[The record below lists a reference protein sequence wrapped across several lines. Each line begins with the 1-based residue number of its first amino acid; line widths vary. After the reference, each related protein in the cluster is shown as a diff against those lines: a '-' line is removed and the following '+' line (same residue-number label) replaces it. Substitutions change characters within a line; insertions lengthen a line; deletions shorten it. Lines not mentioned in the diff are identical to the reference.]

1 MKGSDVRMT
10 DPKTFFEQLGCEVR
24 EQEPMAR
31 HTTFK
36 IGGPAD
42 LFVVASTAVQVRE
55 IITRFGD
62 GSVPLLKIG
71 NGSNLLVS
79 DHGYR
84 GIVLM
89 LAGREVDPIIEDGL
103 VICPAGVSLQRLC
116 RFAQKSGLS
125 GLEFAYGIPGAVGGG
140 VYMNAGAYGG
150 QMSDVIEWA
159 EAVAPDGA
167 VVRVS
172 AADMKMAYRHSV
184 FMERDMTITSAAFR
198 LTPGDMPQITAAM
211 DDVMLRRREK
221 QPLEF
226 PSAGSFFKRP
236 PDNFAGALIE
246 NAGLKGYSVGGA
258 QVSEKHAGFIIN
270 RHNATCEDVRR
281 LADEVTETVL
291 KNYSIM
297 LESEVKYIG

>member
-1 MKGSDVRMT
+1 MT
-10 DPKTFFEQLGCEVR
+10 SKKSFFEQLGCEVR
-24 EQEPMAR
+24 EREPMAR

-42 LFVVASTAVQVRE
+42 LFVIAADTTQVRE

-79 DHGYR
+79 DHGCR
-84 GIVLM
+84 GIVMM
-89 LAGREVDPIIEDGL
+89 LGGRDIDPIVQDSL

-116 RFAQKSGLS
+116 RFAQKNGLS

-150 QMSDVIEWA
+150 QISDVIEWA
-159 EAVAPDGA
+159 EAVAPDGS
-167 VVRVS
+167 VIHVS
-172 AADMKMAYRHSV
+172 ADDMKMAYRHSV

-198 LTPGDMPQITAAM
+198 LVPGDMPRITAAM
-211 DDVMLRRREK
+211 DDVMSRRREK

-246 NAGLKGYSVGGA
+246 NSGLKGYSVGGA

-270 RHNATCEDVRR
+270 YNGATCDDVRR
-281 LADEVTETVL
+281 LADKVTETVL